1 MRVFHSG
8 LLYSS
13 LTRHGDYLSHSGLE
27 SLSSSGACGGCLD
40 ALAWPPRA
48 ARTLRGGPRAA
59 LARGPQLRDELD
71 IIPVVTIP
79 VVRLPHERRARALRL
94 AGAVI
99 AAILMLPL
107 LFRLVQDRLP
117 GLRLPVP
124 N

>member
-1 MRVFHSG
+1 MRPNCVFQRAKE
-8 LLYSS
+8 LACFLFRCAWCASS
-13 LTRHGDYLSHSGLE
+13 V
-27 SLSSSGACGGCLD
+27 
-40 ALAWPPRA
+40 P
-48 ARTLRGGPRAA
+48 
-59 LARGPQLRDELD
+59 